1 MSGETIDEVAASFGE
16 EATDFEGVT
25 YGSFYVNGVGVE
37 PRLVGA
43 IAATAEKDVLSAPV
57 KGNMGAYVFVVTS
70 IEAGEQSAEAEKV
83 RLQAMMEGMSQQASL
98 FAVQQ
103 MAKVKDLR
111 SKYF

>member
-1 MSGETIDEVAASFGE
+1 M
-16 EATDFEGVT
+16 T
-25 YGSFYVNGVGVE
+25 YGSFYINGVGVE

-43 IAATAEKDVLSAPV
+43 IAATTDMGVVSAPV
-57 KGNMGAYVFVVTS
+57 KGGMGAYVYAVTS
-70 IEAGEQSAEAEKV
+70 IGDGEQSADAEKV
-83 RLQAMMEGMSQQASL
+83 RLQAMAEGMAPQASL